1 MTADQTLLELLERDP
16 EAGMAA
22 LIETY
27 SGLLW
32 AVCRTCLADD
42 EDVKD
47 CVNESFAEFYRTRE
61 RFDPEKG
68 TLKAYLASVA
78 RHVALHR
85 VRQNKWW
92 EKERTEARAPGNPFS
107 RLEDRDAL
115 RRALESLDPVDE
127 TILRMKYYE
136 GKTAREIAESLGLP
150 YETVKKRHQRGLKKL
165 LRALLTTLLI
175 LAALTV
181 LAACAYLVL
190 RYFGFV
196 PRYGVNRNP
205 EEAVYVLQESAV
217 IEDGPYTFHLE
228 DAW

>member
-85 VRQNKWW
+85 VRQDKRA
-92 EKERTEARAPGNPFS
+92 EEGRTE
-107 RLEDRDAL
+107 
-115 RRALESLDPVDE
+115 
-127 TILRMKYYE
+127 
-136 GKTAREIAESLGLP
+136 
-150 YETVKKRHQRGLKKL
+150 
-165 LRALLTTLLI
+165 
-175 LAALTV
+175 
-181 LAACAYLVL
+181 
-190 RYFGFV
+190 
-196 PRYGVNRNP
+196 
-205 EEAVYVLQESAV
+205 
-217 IEDGPYTFHLE
+217 
-228 DAW
+228 